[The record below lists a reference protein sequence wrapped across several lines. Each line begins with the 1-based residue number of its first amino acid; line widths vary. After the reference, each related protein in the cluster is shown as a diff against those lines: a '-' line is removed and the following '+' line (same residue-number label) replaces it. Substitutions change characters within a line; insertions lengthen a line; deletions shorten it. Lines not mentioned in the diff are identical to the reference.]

1 MGWCVRMTCFRL
13 KMEFRAGAVEVG
25 PGELIVV
32 PKGVEHRPV
41 AASPTVEVLLLERNT
56 TLNTGSAAAELGGA
70 VHAASRAGVPLT
82 KTELGRI
89 Q

>member
-1 MGWCVRMTCFRL
+1 M
-13 KMEFRAGAVEVG
+13 
-25 PGELIVV
+25 
-32 PKGVEHRPV
+32 

-56 TLNTGSAAAELGGA
+56 TLNTGLAAGELGGT